1 MTTTPDVDW
10 TAVEQRGRRV
20 DLLAMA
26 AVVAWFGAMAVL
38 TDGLFGW
45 SGTGARW
52 VVAGYVA
59 LLVLLLVLQRTVPA
73 LRRNVV
79 VGRRVQYGMQHHVD
93 PGPGAREKADLYAR
107 RQARLGWVVWTWLLL
122 PVTVLANGRWDR
134 PAVAVPAALVF
145 LAVTAAAVLHV
156 HRQVRWAQRWVA
168 DPPGP
173 AREVPAP
180 TAVDRW
186 TSGRRLLLAGLGVVL
201 VGVVAGV
208 LVGLLS

>member
-10 TAVEQRGRRV
+10 AAVEQRGRRV

-26 AVVAWFGAMAVL
+26 AVVAWFGSMAAL

-59 LLVLLLVLQRTVPA
+59 LFVLLMVLQRTVPA

-107 RQARLGWVVWTWLLL
+107 RQARLGWVVWTSLLL
-122 PVTVLANGRWDR
+122 PVAVLANGRWDR

-145 LAVTAAAVLHV
+145 LTVTAAAVLHV